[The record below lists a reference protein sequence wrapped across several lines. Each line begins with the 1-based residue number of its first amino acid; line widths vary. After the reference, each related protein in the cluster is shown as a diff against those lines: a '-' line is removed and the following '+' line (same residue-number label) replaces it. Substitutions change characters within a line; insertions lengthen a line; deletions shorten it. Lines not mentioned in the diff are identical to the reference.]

1 MAAII
6 IEPKRK
12 KLNQFMI
19 KIKIFTI
26 GKNKEEWLTLALNE
40 YLTRLK
46 PYLSVEWCLFKDDA
60 KLYELASLEKNLIL
74 LDERGKDFTSIEFSH
89 FLMKEIE
96 IHHSKLS
103 FLIGGAYGI
112 PKEFLEK
119 HPSFRLSSMTWSH
132 QTVRLLLVE
141 QLYRA
146 FEIHKGS
153 PYHK

>member
-1 MAAII
+1 
-6 IEPKRK
+6 
-12 KLNQFMI
+12 MI

-26 GKNKEEWLTLALNE
+26 GKNKEEWLNLALSE

-60 KLYELASLEKNLIL
+60 KLYETAALEKHLIL
-74 LDERGKDFTSIEFSH
+74 LDERGKTFTSLEFSR
-89 FLMKEIE
+89 FIFKEIE
-96 IHHSKLS
+96 VGYSKLS

-119 HPSFRLSSMTWSH
+119 YPSFRLSSMTWSH
-132 QTVRLLLVE
+132 QTVRLLFIE
-141 QLYRA
+141 QIYRA
-146 FEIHKGS
+146 FEIQKGT